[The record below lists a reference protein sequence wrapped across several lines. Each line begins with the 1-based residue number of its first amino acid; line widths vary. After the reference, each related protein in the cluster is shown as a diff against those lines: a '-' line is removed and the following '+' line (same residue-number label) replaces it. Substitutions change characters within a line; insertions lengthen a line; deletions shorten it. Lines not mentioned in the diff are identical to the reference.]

1 EGGGAVCREEL
12 RNESGKCWL
21 SQYFSAKFLQLI
33 RSSPFGFTLVELLV
47 VIAIIGVLIALLLP
61 AVQAA
66 REAARRMQ
74 CSNNMKQLGIGFHN
88 YHDVF
93 DAFPSQNGYLR
104 GGTGWGAFFQ
114 VLPFVEQQA
123 AYDSIKTSPGSAGTI
138 VAVPG
143 TDLAS
148 VAFLGDFSVPS
159 FCCPSDPTARQK
171 NTQPGPNGPIYKTSM
186 RLSTADIVLNNIDN
200 GNWGHFTEGQWRA
213 RAPFIERTWHSTASF
228 LDGTSNT
235 IMASESVT
243 STELYSDR
251 TIKSGIA
258 FESSIYGGSNDI
270 DPSKCLAVRD
280 SGDANLIASSK
291 YDTTK
296 GSWRGGRIISAHP
309 AMTGFNTVLPPNSP
323 NCYRD
328 GVGSWGFYNVSSQHT
343 GGVNSV
349 FGDGSCRFISE
360 TINCGN
366 LNAKYKPREYFNT
379 ASPFGVWGAI
389 GSLNGGE
396 TVTP

>member
-1 EGGGAVCREEL
+1 MKVRL
-12 RNESGKCWL
+12 FK
-21 SQYFSAKFLQLI
+21 
-33 RSSPFGFTLVELLV
+33 GFTLVELLV

-74 CSNNMKQLGIGFHN
+74 CANNMKQLGIGFHN
-88 YHDVF
+88 YHDAF
-93 DAFPSQNGYLR
+93 DAFPAQHGYLR
-104 GGTGWGAFFQ
+104 RGTLWGAFFQ

-123 AYDSIKTSPGSAGTI
+123 AYDSIKTSPGSGGTI
-138 VAVPG
+138 VVNPG
-143 TDLAS
+143 PDLAS
-148 VAFLGDFSVPS
+148 VVFLGNFSVPS
-159 FCCPSDPTARQK
+159 FCCPSDPTSRQK
-171 NTQPGPNGPIYKTSM
+171 NTQTGPNGPLYKTSM
-186 RLSTADIVLNNIDN
+186 RLSTADIVLNDVNN
-200 GNWGHFTEGQWRA
+200 GNWSHFTEGQWRA
-213 RAPFIERTWHSTASF
+213 RAPFIEFTWHSTASF

-280 SGDANLIASSK
+280 PSDMNLIASSK

-296 GSWRGGRIISAHP
+296 GSWRGGRIIDARP

-328 GVGSWGFYNVSSQHT
+328 NVGSWGFYNVSSYHS

-396 TVTP
+396 IAVP